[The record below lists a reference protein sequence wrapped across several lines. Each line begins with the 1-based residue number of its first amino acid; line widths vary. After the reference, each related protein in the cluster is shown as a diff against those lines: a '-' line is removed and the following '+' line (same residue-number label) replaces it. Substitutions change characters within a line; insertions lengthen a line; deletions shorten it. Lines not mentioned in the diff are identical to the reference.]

1 MGRALIFTLA
11 AGWLLVGFAERA
23 DARPCSGGR
32 SSQAATAMSAV
43 HAGLGEWYLKG
54 WGPLERAPQNKFWL
68 GWIPVYGW
76 PYLAIRS
83 AIDASRCDT
92 IDRAY

>member
-1 MGRALIFTLA
+1 MKMIRLGLVALL
-11 AGWLLVGFAERA
+11 LLVAA
-23 DARPCSGGR
+23 PDYAAAATCQGGR
-32 SSQAATAMSAV
+32 SSQAATALSAL

-76 PYLAIRS
+76 PYLAVRS
-83 AIDASRCDT
+83 AIDASRCQT
-92 IDRAY
+92 LDRAY

>member
-1 MGRALIFTLA
+1 MTRAFFITLA
-11 AGWLLVGFAERA
+11 AACLLVGSAERA
-23 DARPCSGGR
+23 DARVCAGGR

-76 PYLAIRS
+76 PYLAVRS
-83 AIDASRCDT
+83 AIDASRCRT
-92 IDRAY
+92 LDRAY